1 MSSAFMASTS
11 IHLTIVL
18 IALCWLL
25 VIEHSATLWFRTQSP
40 FIDMCQRDL
49 AGSCVSFAVG
59 HERYSFPGR
68 STSELHAFVNKFLK
82 SDTKTECPSQSNDLG
97 SVEWAD

>member
-1 MSSAFMASTS
+1 TSSASMASPS
-11 IHLTIVL
+11 IHLLVVL

-59 HERYSFPGR
+59 HERYSFLGR
-68 STSELHAFVNKFLK
+68 PTSELHAFVNKFSK
-82 SDTKTECPSQSNDLG
+82 RNAKTEHTSQSNDLG